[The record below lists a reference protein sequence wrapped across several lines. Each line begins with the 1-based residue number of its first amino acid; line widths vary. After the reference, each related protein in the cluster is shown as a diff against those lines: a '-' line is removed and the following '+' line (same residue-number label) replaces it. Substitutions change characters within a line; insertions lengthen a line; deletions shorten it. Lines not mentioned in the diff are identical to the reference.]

1 MEALD
6 VQNGD
11 ATPADLNKTG
21 MLEGAL
27 DQIDGGS
34 LDAKHLSE
42 KFLRQP
48 DVIASQPFTALEKPP
63 CCATLN
69 LMERLAG
76 SRLLRLREQGQVEQ
90 RNDLSETLAGFPD
103 AVDLRSRDA
112 HSFACDLNDAFGK
125 RSHNAVDNRRT
136 DHSLSAND
144 GGLGGLALFGAC
156 EDGDDGGSREV
167 GEFDN

>member
-63 CCATLN
+63 RGPAFN
-69 LMERLAG
+69 LMQRLAG
-76 SRLLRLREQGQVEQ
+76 SRLLRLREQGQIEQ
-90 RNDLSETLAGFPD
+90 RNDFSEALTGLSD
-103 AVDLRSRDA
+103 AVDLRSRYA
-112 HSFACDLNDAFGK
+112 HSFACDLNDALGK
-125 RSHNAVDNRRT
+125 
-136 DHSLSAND
+136 
-144 GGLGGLALFGAC
+144 
-156 EDGDDGGSREV
+156 
-167 GEFDN
+167 

>member
-21 MLEGAL
+21 MLESAL

-34 LDAKHLSE
+34 LNAQHLSE
-42 KFLRQP
+42 EFLRQP

-76 SRLLRLREQGQVEQ
+76 SRLLRLCEQGQIEQ
-90 RNDLSETLAGFPD
+90 RNNLSETFAVFPD
-103 AVDLRSRDA
+103 AVDFRRRDA
-112 HSFACDLNDAFGK
+112 HSFASDLNDALGK
-125 RSHNAVDNRRT
+125 
-136 DHSLSAND
+136 
-144 GGLGGLALFGAC
+144 
-156 EDGDDGGSREV
+156 
-167 GEFDN
+167 

>member
-42 KFLRQP
+42 KFLRQL
-48 DVIASQPFTALEKPP
+48 DVIASEPFTALEKPP
-63 CCATLN
+63 CCPALN
-69 LMERLAG
+69 LMERLTG
-76 SRLLRLREQGQVEQ
+76 SRLLRLREQRQIEQ
-90 RNDLSETLAGFPD
+90 SNDFSEILACPPD
-103 AVDLRSRDA
+103 AVDLRRRDTD
-112 HSFACDLNDAFGK
+112 SFASHLNDALGK
-125 RSHNAVDNRRT
+125 
-136 DHSLSAND
+136 
-144 GGLGGLALFGAC
+144 
-156 EDGDDGGSREV
+156 
-167 GEFDN
+167 

>member
-48 DVIASQPFTALEKPP
+48 DVLAS
-63 CCATLN
+63 
-69 LMERLAG
+69 
-76 SRLLRLREQGQVEQ
+76 
-90 RNDLSETLAGFPD
+90 
-103 AVDLRSRDA
+103 
-112 HSFACDLNDAFGK
+112 
-125 RSHNAVDNRRT
+125 
-136 DHSLSAND
+136 
-144 GGLGGLALFGAC
+144 
-156 EDGDDGGSREV
+156 
-167 GEFDN
+167 

>member
-1 MEALD
+1 MEAFD

-11 ATPADLNKTG
+11 APPADLNKAG
-21 MLEGAL
+21 LLEGAL

-69 LMERLAG
+69 VMKCLAG
-76 SRLLRLREQGQVEQ
+76 SRLLRLCEQGQIEQ
-90 RNDLSETLAGFPD
+90 RNNLSETFAVFPD
-103 AVDLRSRDA
+103 AVDFRRRDA
-112 HSFACDLNDAFGK
+112 HSFASDLNDALGK
-125 RSHNAVDNRRT
+125 
-136 DHSLSAND
+136 
-144 GGLGGLALFGAC
+144 
-156 EDGDDGGSREV
+156 
-167 GEFDN
+167 

>member
-1 MEALD
+1 MEAFD

-63 CCATLN
+63 CCPALN
-69 LMERLAG
+69 LMQRLAG
-76 SRLLRLREQGQVEQ
+76 SRLLRLREQRQIEQ
-90 RNDLSETLAGFPD
+90 RNDFSETLTGLSD
-103 AVDLRSRDA
+103 AVDLPSGDA
-112 HSFACDLNDAFGK
+112 HSFASDLNDALGK
-125 RSHNAVDNRRT
+125 
-136 DHSLSAND
+136 
-144 GGLGGLALFGAC
+144 
-156 EDGDDGGSREV
+156 
-167 GEFDN
+167 

>member
-1 MEALD
+1 MGQKQTSATSTNLVVRAWRFPADSFTRSTRIWLEGAEKFIIAPLYPIVTIAGNCMEALD

-48 DVIASQPFTALEKPP
+48 DVIAS
-63 CCATLN
+63 
-69 LMERLAG
+69 
-76 SRLLRLREQGQVEQ
+76 
-90 RNDLSETLAGFPD
+90 
-103 AVDLRSRDA
+103 
-112 HSFACDLNDAFGK
+112 
-125 RSHNAVDNRRT
+125 
-136 DHSLSAND
+136 
-144 GGLGGLALFGAC
+144 
-156 EDGDDGGSREV
+156 
-167 GEFDN
+167 